1 MRLLFNPEI
10 LEYSF
15 IDLMNLWTIPN
26 VGEVDEV
33 KSRQLRLAKMMEGN
47 YDEEEEMEET
57 IVQEPPKVIDYEKE
71 LSLPPVVGKRVTRV
85 CHYAKHESTRISH

>member
-1 MRLLFNPEI
+1 
-10 LEYSF
+10 
-15 IDLMNLWTIPN
+15 MNLWTIPN

-71 LSLPPVVGKRVTRV
+71 LSLPPVVGK
-85 CHYAKHESTRISH
+85 